1 MARYTSLRAVRYA
14 QIAVIP
20 QGVNPSAGCPRRPLG
35 FVGEVEDLA
44 DIFIA
49 PAADFS
55 FTKAVAP
62 TQETNPRQARSE
74 LSGDARRQDRRARA

>member
-1 MARYTSLRAVRYA
+1 MARYTSIRAVRYA

-49 PAADFS
+49 RAADFL
-55 FTKAVAP
+55 FH
-62 TQETNPRQARSE
+62 
-74 LSGDARRQDRRARA
+74 